1 MPVEAVEKV
10 RELPCRKKSATAS
23 SMQRRSSEGSDDGA
37 IPSRGHAAEVDPGDF
52 AAQILPGTFEHALSM
67 LVDDDLDLSVFEGSF
82 KNDDKGAP
90 AYHPGVL
97 LKIVLMGY
105 SLGLVNSRAIEAAC
119 RQNIVFMALSGSVFS
134 TTSVGVICG
143 GRRITLA

>member
-23 SMQRRSSEGSDDGA
+23 SMQRRSSEGRDDGA

-90 AYHPGVL
+90 ARRPLAVE
-97 LKIVLMGY
+97 KP
-105 SLGLVNSRAIEAAC
+105 C
-119 RQNIVFMALSGSVFS
+119 CQALE
-134 TTSVGVICG
+134 
-143 GRRITLA
+143 